1 MGKIKG
7 HLKWAGTAAMAVPIW
22 AGMSVYLGF
31 KFIQKYVVLILDCDE
46 RH

>member
-7 HLKWAGTAAMAVPIW
+7 RLKWAGTAAMAVPIW

-31 KFIQKYVVLILDCDE
+31 TFLKK
-46 RH
+46 